1 MDLVAYAESSV
12 YFSLLLLLL
21 LILIL
26 LLLLLPLF
34 LVVSLISKNSYSN
47 LMESLFFQSL

>member
-21 LILIL
+21 LIL